1 MVMKVK
7 KEHLILAVLI
17 VALSLYVYFRRQ
29 DRTLYQLPVLQE
41 VPVSEI
47 VKIEI
52 TKAQRPMIAL
62 ERKDEGWV
70 LLPEKHP
77 ADQGKVTVM
86 LETLRNLTLSALISE
101 SKSYERYGLGK
112 EDRIRVKAWSGEG
125 LKRDFEIGR
134 EAPSF
139 QHTFVKLDGDGRVF
153 HAREN
158 LKVRFDQSVDDL
170 RDKSVLELDPTAV
183 DTIELYDGKRS
194 LHLTRKQDPVAE
206 GAAQATWES
215 QGGRVEDAVVSEL
228 LSVLSNLKCRS
239 FIYDQKKDDFRDPL
253 YAVTLRGKE
262 EHSLALY
269 AKEERNPND
278 YPALSS
284 QNESPF
290 LLPEHQ
296 AGRIMLPLER
306 FSKP

>member
-17 VALSLYVYFRRQ
+17 VALSFYVYFRRQ

-77 ADQGKVTVM
+77 ADQGKVMVM

-139 QHTFVKLDGDGRVF
+139 QHTFVKIDGDGRVF

-194 LHLTRKQDPVAE
+194 VHLTRKQDPVAE

-228 LSVLSNLKCRS
+228 LSVLSNLKCRT
-239 FIYDQKKDDFRDPL
+239 FLYDRKKDDFRDPV
-253 YAVTLRGKE
+253 YAVTLRGTE

-296 AGRIMLPLER
+296 ADRIMLPLER